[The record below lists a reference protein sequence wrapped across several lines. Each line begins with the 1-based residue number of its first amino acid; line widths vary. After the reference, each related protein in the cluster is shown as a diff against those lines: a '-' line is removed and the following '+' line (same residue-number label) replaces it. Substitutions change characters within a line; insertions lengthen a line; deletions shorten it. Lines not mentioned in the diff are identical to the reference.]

1 MIQARNLVKRF
12 GPKVAVNDISFD
24 INAGEVL
31 GFLGP
36 NGAGKSTT
44 MRMITGFLPPSAGT
58 VTVNGH
64 DIVDQPISAKKAI
77 GYLPENAPAYPEMT
91 VYSFLRFVAELHG
104 LRGRERETAVD
115 RAVETCFLRSVL
127 PQPIETLSKGFRHR
141 TCLAQSLIA
150 DPPVLVLDEPTDGLD
165 PNQKHEVRQLIERMG
180 TQKAII
186 ISTHILEEVDA
197 VCSRIIIIDNGKLV
211 FNGDPDEL
219 RKRSRTAG
227 AVTVATR
234 PADAERVESILS
246 ALKDTGDV
254 QRVSTNAQEARFTVF
269 PATGSKAQNQ
279 PLAVRIAD
287 ELRGNDVFV
296 DELHTERGRLDEVF
310 RDITVSETSAR
321 TSPDTQAE
329 QKTTKQK
336 TDKEAAA

>member
-12 GPKVAVNDISFD
+12 GPKVAVNDVSFD
-24 INAGEVL
+24 VNAGEVL

-64 DIVDQPISAKKAI
+64 DIANQPIDAKKAI

-91 VYSFLRFVAELHG
+91 VFSFLRFVAELHG
-104 LRGRERETAVD
+104 MRGREREAAVE
-115 RAVETCFLRSVL
+115 RVVETCFLRSVL
-127 PQPIETLSKGFRHR
+127 RQPIETLSKGFRHR

-165 PNQKHEVRQLIERMG
+165 PNQKYEVRQLIERMG

-211 FNGDPDEL
+211 YNGDPDEL
-219 RKRSRTAG
+219 RKRSRSAG

-234 PADAERVESILS
+234 HADADRVEALLS
-246 ALKDTGDV
+246 GLADAGGV
-254 QRVSTNAQEARFTVF
+254 QRISTNLQEARFTVF
-269 PATGSKAQNQ
+269 PATAPKAQNS

-287 ELRGNDVFV
+287 ELRGNDITV

-310 RDITVSETSAR
+310 RDITVSETSAWN
-321 TSPDTQAE
+321 TPEAQADPE
-329 QKTTKQK
+329 TEEQK
-336 TDKEAAA
+336 TDKEVAA

>member
-12 GPKVAVNDISFD
+12 GPKVAVNDVSFD
-24 INAGEVL
+24 VNPGEVL

-64 DIVDQPISAKKAI
+64 DIADQPINAKKAI

-91 VYSFLRFVAELHG
+91 VLSFLRFVAELHG
-104 LRGRERETAVD
+104 MRGSEREMAVD
-115 RAVETCFLRSVL
+115 RVVETCFLRSVL
-127 PQPIETLSKGFRHR
+127 RQPIGTLSKGFRHR

-165 PNQKHEVRQLIERMG
+165 PNQKYEVRQLIERMG

-211 FNGDPDEL
+211 YNGDPDEL

-227 AVTVATR
+227 AVIVATR
-234 PADAERVESILS
+234 HTEADRVEAILNGL
-246 ALKDTGDV
+246 ADTGDV
-254 QRVSTNAQEARFTVF
+254 QRVCTDIREARFTVF
-269 PATGSKAQNQ
+269 PAAPPKAQQ
-279 PLAVRIAD
+279 PPLAVRIAD
-287 ELRGNDVFV
+287 ELRGNDITV

-310 RDITVSETSAR
+310 RDITVSETSAW
-321 TSPDTQAE
+321 DTPVAQAE
-329 QKTTKQK
+329 QDPEEQK
-336 TDKEAAA
+336 TEKEAAA